1 VSGDHEHLSAML
13 TRLKLTALRDQLDS
27 LLDEAARRQFNL
39 REALAFLCETEV
51 ARKDQQRIQMAM
63 SIAHFP
69 FVRTIEGF
77 DFEAQPS
84 LDPGQLRELATGR
97 WIANGDALLLLG
109 PPGVGKRIS
118 LWPWAARRFARAIR
132 CSLSR
137 RRRSWRAS
145 PRLTWMIGSRSG

>member
-1 VSGDHEHLSAML
+1 VDHEQLSAML

-27 LLDEAARRQFNL
+27 RLDEAARRQLNL

-69 FVRTIEGF
+69 FVRTLEGF

-84 LDPGQLRELATGR
+84 LDPGPLRELATGR
-97 WIANGDALLLLG
+97 WIANGDALLWLG
-109 PPGVGKRIS
+109 PPGVGKPHLAVALGRE
-118 LWPWAARRFARAIR
+118 AIR
-132 CSLSR
+132 QGYSVLFVS
-137 RRRSWRAS
+137 ATTLMTGLGLGS
-145 PRLTWMIGSRSG
+145 PR